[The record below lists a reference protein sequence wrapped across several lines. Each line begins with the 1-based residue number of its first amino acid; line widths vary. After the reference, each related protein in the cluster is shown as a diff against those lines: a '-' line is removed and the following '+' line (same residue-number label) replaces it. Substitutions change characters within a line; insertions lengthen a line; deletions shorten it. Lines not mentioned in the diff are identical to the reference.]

1 MGQKRSRLYK
11 ETTNEMN
18 FPHLQKVMEEYAMYL
33 QLAARKNMPDYYKL
47 KDNISFTVD
56 IDGNFYNILFKA
68 PEYWKYAEYGR
79 KAGKWPPITAIEKW
93 IDIRHI
99 TPYPSSRGVLP
110 TKKQLAFLIAR
121 SIGEKG
127 TLTTPVYFLGRS
139 LDEDRAYWNDQIDKA
154 ITEDVY
160 DNVDVLLKLHR

>member
-1 MGQKRSRLYK
+1 MEFL
-11 ETTNEMN
+11 
-18 FPHLQKVMEEYAMYL
+18 HLKKTLEDYSMYL
-33 QLAARKNMPDYYKL
+33 WNASRKNMPDYYKL

-127 TLTTPVYFLGRS
+127 TLTTPIYFLGRS
-139 LDEDRAYWNDQIDKA
+139 LDEDRSYWNDQIDKA

>member
-1 MGQKRSRLYK
+1 
-11 ETTNEMN
+11 MN

>member
-1 MGQKRSRLYK
+1 MEFK
-11 ETTNEMN
+11 
-18 FPHLQKVMEEYAMYL
+18 HLQKTLEDYSMYIL
-33 QLAARKNMPDYYKL
+33 NAARKNMPDYYKL

-56 IDGNFYNILFKA
+56 IDGNYYNILFKA

-99 TPYPSSRGVLP
+99 TPYPTARGKLP

-139 LDEDRAYWNDQIDKA
+139 LDEDRSYWNDQIDKA

>member
-1 MGQKRSRLYK
+1 MEFL
-11 ETTNEMN
+11 
-18 FPHLQKVMEEYAMYL
+18 HLKKTLEDYSMYIWN
-33 QLAARKNMPDYYKL
+33 AARKNMPDYYKL
-47 KDNISFTVD
+47 KDSISFTVD
-56 IDGNFYNILFKA
+56 IDGNYYNILFKA

-99 TPYPSSRGVLP
+99 TPYPTARGKLP

-139 LDEDRAYWNDQIDKA
+139 LDEDRAYWNDQIDRA
-154 ITEDVY
+154 VFEDVN
-160 DNVDVLLKLHR
+160 DNIEQILKLHR

>member
-1 MGQKRSRLYK
+1 MEFK
-11 ETTNEMN
+11 
-18 FPHLQKVMEEYAMYL
+18 HLQKTLEDYSMYL
-33 QLAARKNMPDYYKL
+33 WNASRKNMPDYYKL

-56 IDGNFYNILFKA
+56 IDGNYYNILFKA

-79 KAGKWPPITAIEKW
+79 KSGKWPPITAIEKW

-99 TPYPSSRGVLP
+99 TPYPTARGKLP

-127 TLTTPVYFLGRS
+127 TLTTPVYFLGKS
-139 LDEDRAYWNDQIDKA
+139 LDEDRVYWNDQIDKA
-154 ITEDVY
+154 ITEDVN

>member
-1 MGQKRSRLYK
+1 MEFL
-11 ETTNEMN
+11 
-18 FPHLQKVMEEYAMYL
+18 HLKKTLEDYSMYL
-33 QLAARKNMPDYYKL
+33 WNASRKNMPDYYKL

-56 IDGNFYNILFKA
+56 IDGNYYNILFKA
-68 PEYWKYAEYGR
+68 ESYWKYAEYGR

-139 LDEDRAYWNDQIDKA
+139 LDEDRSYWNDQIDKA

>member
-1 MGQKRSRLYK
+1 M
-11 ETTNEMN
+11 E
-18 FPHLQKVMEEYAMYL
+18 FVHLKKTLEDYSMYL
-33 QLAARKNMPDYYKL
+33 WNASRKNMPDYYKL

-99 TPYPSSRGVLP
+99 TPYPSSRVKLP

-139 LDEDRAYWNDQIDKA
+139 LDEDRAYWNEQIDRA
-154 ITEDVY
+154 VFEDVN
-160 DNVDVLLKLHR
+160 DNIEQILKLHR

>member
-1 MGQKRSRLYK
+1 M
-11 ETTNEMN
+11 E
-18 FPHLQKVMEEYAMYL
+18 FPHLKKTLEEYSMYL
-33 QLAARKNMPDYYKL
+33 WNAARKNMPDYYKL

-56 IDGNFYNILFKA
+56 IDGNYYNILFKA
-68 PEYWKYAEYGR
+68 EEYWRYAEYGR
-79 KAGKWPPITAIEKW
+79 KSGKWPPISAIEKW

-99 TPYPSSRGVLP
+99 TPYPSSRGKLP

-139 LDEDRAYWNDQIDKA
+139 LDEDRSYWNDQIDKA

-160 DNVDVLLKLHR
+160 DNIEQILKLHR

>member
-1 MGQKRSRLYK
+1 MEFK
-11 ETTNEMN
+11 
-18 FPHLQKVMEEYAMYL
+18 HLQKTLEDYSMYIL
-33 QLAARKNMPDYYKL
+33 NAARKNMPDYYKL

-56 IDGNFYNILFKA
+56 IDGNYYNILFKA

-99 TPYPSSRGVLP
+99 TPYPTARGKLP

-121 SIGEKG
+121 SVGEKG

-139 LDEDRAYWNDQIDKA
+139 LDEDRSYWNDQIDKA
-154 ITEDVY
+154 ITEDVN

>member
-1 MGQKRSRLYK
+1 MTFL
-11 ETTNEMN
+11 
-18 FPHLQKVMEEYAMYL
+18 HLKKTLEEYSMYL
-33 QLAARKNMPDYYKL
+33 WNATRKNMPDYYKL

-56 IDGNFYNILFKA
+56 IDGNYYNILFKA
-68 PEYWKYAEYGR
+68 ESYWKYAEYGR

-93 IDIRHI
+93 IDIRRI
-99 TPYPSSRGVLP
+99 TPYPTAKGVLP

-127 TLTTPVYFLGRS
+127 TLTTPIYFLGRS
-139 LDEDRAYWNDQIDKA
+139 LDEDRSYWNDQVDKA
-154 ITEDVY
+154 ITEDLY

>member
-1 MGQKRSRLYK
+1 MEFK
-11 ETTNEMN
+11 
-18 FPHLQKVMEEYAMYL
+18 HLQKTLEDYSMYIL
-33 QLAARKNMPDYYKL
+33 NAARKNMPDYYKL
-47 KDNISFTVD
+47 KDSISFTVD
-56 IDGNFYNILFKA
+56 IDGNYYNILFKA

-79 KAGKWPPITAIEKW
+79 KSGKWPPISAIEKW

-127 TLTTPVYFLGRS
+127 TKSTPIYFLGRS
-139 LDEDRAYWNDQIDKA
+139 LDEDRVYWNDALEKA
-154 ITEDVY
+154 VFEDVN
-160 DNVDVLLKLHR
+160 DNIEQILKLHR

>member
-1 MGQKRSRLYK
+1 MTFL
-11 ETTNEMN
+11 
-18 FPHLQKVMEEYAMYL
+18 HLKKTLEEYSMYL
-33 QLAARKNMPDYYKL
+33 WNATRKNMPDYYKL

-56 IDGNFYNILFKA
+56 IDGNYYNILFKA
-68 PEYWKYAEYGR
+68 ESYWKYAEYGR

-93 IDIRHI
+93 IDIRRI
-99 TPYPSSRGVLP
+99 TPYPTAKGVLP

-127 TLTTPVYFLGRS
+127 TLTTPIYFLGRS
-139 LDEDRAYWNDQIDKA
+139 LDEDRSYWNDQIDKA

-160 DNVDVLLKLHR
+160 DNVDALLKLHR

>member
-1 MGQKRSRLYK
+1 MEFK
-11 ETTNEMN
+11 
-18 FPHLQKVMEEYAMYL
+18 HLQKTLEDYSMYIL
-33 QLAARKNMPDYYKL
+33 NASRKNMPDYYKL

-56 IDGNFYNILFKA
+56 INGNYYNILFKA
-68 PEYWKYAEYGR
+68 PEYWKYVEYDR
-79 KAGKWPPITAIEKW
+79 KSGKWPPITAIEKW

-121 SIGEKG
+121 SIGENRTKS
-127 TLTTPVYFLGRS
+127 TPVYFLGKS
-139 LDEDRAYWNDQIDKA
+139 LDEDRVYWNDQIDKA
-154 ITEDVY
+154 ITEDVN

>member
-1 MGQKRSRLYK
+1 M
-11 ETTNEMN
+11 E
-18 FPHLQKVMEEYAMYL
+18 FVHLKKTLEDYSMYL
-33 QLAARKNMPDYYKL
+33 WNASRKNMPDYYKL

-99 TPYPSSRGVLP
+99 TPYPSSRGKLP

-139 LDEDRAYWNDQIDKA
+139 LDEDRAYWNEQIDRA
-154 ITEDVY
+154 VFEDVN
-160 DNVDVLLKLHR
+160 DNIEQILKLHR